1 MTNWIGIIIALIF
14 LGITRQFVLGFIQGY
29 KDASA
34 GLPYNEEQE
43 DNVKQDWDEYWLQK
57 G

>member
-1 MTNWIGIIIALIF
+1 VTDWIGIIIALIF
-14 LGITRQFVLGFIQGY
+14 LGIARQFVLGFIQGY

-43 DNVKQDWDEYWLQK
+43 DNDKQK
-57 G
+57 RKTN